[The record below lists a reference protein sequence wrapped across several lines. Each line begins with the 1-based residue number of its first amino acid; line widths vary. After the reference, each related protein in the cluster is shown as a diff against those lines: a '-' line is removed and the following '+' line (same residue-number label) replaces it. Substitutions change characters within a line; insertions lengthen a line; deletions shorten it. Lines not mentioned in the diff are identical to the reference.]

1 VMGKSEKEPYP
12 SGDPTTTPTFLVTGA
27 TSGLGEAIATQLADR
42 RARVLLG
49 ARTAERGDAAVNR
62 IRSQVPDADL
72 AVAPADLS
80 LMREVR
86 SLAYDVMKTTTRLD
100 GLILNAAEAH
110 SGIVLTDE
118 GIETNFATN
127 HLSGFLLTHLL
138 LPLLQSSA
146 PARVVVVSSSVHA
159 QVRMVDLNSVVTGA
173 PLTPD
178 SYRTSKLL
186 NILFV
191 HELARR
197 LQGRQITANAADPGF
212 VRTNLGRHA
221 TGGRHVLLTLTRPI
235 QVSPD
240 RAAATPVYLATSV
253 EVADATGGY
262 YAGGQPAE
270 VSELAKNTKLAR
282 RLWAVSAQALVNR
295 RLATLNEMIAFG

>member
-1 VMGKSEKEPYP
+1 
-12 SGDPTTTPTFLVTGA
+12 
-27 TSGLGEAIATQLADR
+27 
-42 RARVLLG
+42 LLG
-49 ARTAERGDAAVNR
+49 ARTPERGEAAADR
-62 IRSQVPDADL
+62 IRSRVPDADL
-72 AVAPADLS
+72 GLAPADLS

-86 SLAYDVMKTTTRLD
+86 SLAYDIRNSTPHLD
-100 GLILNAAEAH
+100 GLILNAAEART
-110 SGIVLTDE
+110 GIVLTDE

-127 HLSGFLLTHLL
+127 HLAGFLLTHLL
-138 LPLLQSSA
+138 LSLLRSSA
-146 PARVVVVSSSVHA
+146 PARVVVISSSVHA

-197 LQGRQITANAADPGF
+197 LQGRGITANAADPGF

-221 TGGRHVLLTLTRPI
+221 TGGRHMLHTLTRPM
-235 QVSPD
+235 QVNPD
-240 RAAATPVYLATSV
+240 RAAATPVYLATSRD
-253 EVADATGGY
+253 VATATGGY
-262 YAGGQPAE
+262 YAGGHPAE
-270 VSELAKNTKLAR
+270 VSELAKNAKLAR

-295 RLATLNEMIAFG
+295 HLATLNEMIAFG